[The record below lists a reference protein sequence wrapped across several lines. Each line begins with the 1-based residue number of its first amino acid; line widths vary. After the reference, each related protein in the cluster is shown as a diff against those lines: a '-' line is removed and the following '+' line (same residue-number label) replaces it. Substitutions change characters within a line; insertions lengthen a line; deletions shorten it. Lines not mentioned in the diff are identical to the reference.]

1 MPLTATKDA
10 SAYVCGRSYR
20 IKKGETLDDKPKQ
33 LQAAL
38 VSAGV
43 AKNIATKA
51 KE

>member
-10 SAYVCGRSYR
+10 SAYVCGRSYSV
-20 IKKGETLDDKPKQ
+20 KKGETLDEKPAQ

-38 VSAGV
+38 VNAGV
-43 AKNIATKA
+43 ARKTTSKA